1 MIYYV
6 TKLAKLSEYWVKPQR
21 ATLVAGQKRPFQAL
35 AKHGAVVP
43 AHLVAYNQNS
53 CKKHI

>member
-1 MIYYV
+1 M
-6 TKLAKLSEYWVKPQR
+6 SNWVKPQR

-43 AHLVAYNQNS
+43 ARLVAYNQNS
-53 CKKHI
+53 CGKHI